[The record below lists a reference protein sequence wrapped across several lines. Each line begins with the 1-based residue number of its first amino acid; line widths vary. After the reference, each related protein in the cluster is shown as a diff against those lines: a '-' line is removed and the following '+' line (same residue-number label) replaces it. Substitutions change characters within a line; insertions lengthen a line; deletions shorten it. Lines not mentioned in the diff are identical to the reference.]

1 MAGLRRQSSLESR
14 RWDRLAR
21 KQVPSRATGIATQQ
35 PSRSKTSQLPGA
47 GKTAVQSTSAQVLA
61 PSRGLMPSAYPV
73 RKVPGIRRNTSRVI
87 IQRAKLAP
95 SEHLRFPLCKRKLF
109 ALQCKIMIHSAGTCR
124 PEYAGI
130 NPHLSHSERPS
141 RRLPRIFP
149 RGAGNATRRLL
160 SRVRCLPCRL
170 PEASTPPLNERDRG
184 WRCTGTYWLWWKQ
197 RLAE

>member
-1 MAGLRRQSSLESR
+1 MGPFGPKTGPKPRNWNRN
-14 RWDRLAR
+14 
-21 KQVPSRATGIATQQ
+21 ATAV
-35 PSRSKTSQLPGA
+35 SFKTSQLPGA

-124 PEYAGI
+124 PEYVGI

-160 SRVRCLPCRL
+160 SRVRVLTMQV
-170 PEASTPPLNERDRG
+170 ARG
-184 WRCTGTYWLWWKQ
+184 VDTAAK
-197 RLAE
+197 